1 MPRLIRLC
9 VSQRRPMKPAVMMRR
24 DKVEAVSLMGG
35 SYSAEMAL
43 AYAGSELGYWF
54 NRAILGPCA
63 PWSPR

>member
-1 MPRLIRLC
+1 
-9 VSQRRPMKPAVMMRR
+9 MKPAVMMRR

-43 AYAGSELGYWF
+43 AYAGSELAYWF